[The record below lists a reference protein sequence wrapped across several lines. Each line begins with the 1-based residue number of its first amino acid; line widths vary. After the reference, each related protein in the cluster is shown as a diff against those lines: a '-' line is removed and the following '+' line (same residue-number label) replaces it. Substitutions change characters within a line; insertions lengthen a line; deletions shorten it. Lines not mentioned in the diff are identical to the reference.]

1 MSQQTAS
8 STPAPMQARWMVAMT
23 GMRSASTAVK
33 QSWRRESCSRMTGRA
48 LPGEASRPSWLRVE
62 PALTS
67 RPAQKQPPAPIRT
80 ATLTSGAASTA
91 RQASPMPSHI
101 SKSSALSRSGLLSV
115 MVATGALISTCT
127 LSVIEDSR
135 ALGSPFIPADSGNV
149 PESLG
154 ETAAS
159 THAPPAAPMRH
170 PIRAVLTGRVAVV
183 RECPALLGCG
193 STVLTFPVAAHSHD
207 RRQHGRNQL
216 LLAFARGEHVTLAHA
231 HRAPGPAHPSP
242 RDQALTLGRGE
253 EIYLELDGEHLGS

>member
-23 GMRSASTAVK
+23 GTRSASTAVK
-33 QSWRRESCSRMTGRA
+33 QSWRRERCSRMTGRA

-62 PALTS
+62 PA
-67 RPAQKQPPAPIRT
+67 
-80 ATLTSGAASTA
+80 LTSGAASTA